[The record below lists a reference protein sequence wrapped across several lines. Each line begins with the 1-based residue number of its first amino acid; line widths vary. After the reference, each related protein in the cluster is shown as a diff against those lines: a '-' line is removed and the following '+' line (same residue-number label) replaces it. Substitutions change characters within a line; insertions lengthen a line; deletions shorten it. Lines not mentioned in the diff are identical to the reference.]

1 MRLSDWMTLAPLALG
16 AGAFALTSLL
26 VSTAPVH
33 AAACGQP
40 PTGESAGSVSVEQFI
55 GRVTAQHS
63 GVERIELATFGLG

>member
-1 MRLSDWMTLAPLALG
+1 MRLLEWMTLGPLALG
-16 AGAFALTSLL
+16 LGALL
-26 VSTAPVH
+26 VSPAPVR

-55 GRVTAQHS
+55 ERVTAQHS